1 MTILGKQQKWETGG
15 GDGGE
20 KMASCTLLEHTE
32 NCVAAV
38 ENSLVIHLN
47 RLYTELSSDPAM
59 PLSGYLLRNESSCSH
74 KYIYMNLN
82 SHSSSIHNSGL
93 E

>member
-1 MTILGKQQKWETGG
+1 MAARVERKWPLARCWN
-15 GDGGE
+15 D
-20 KMASCTLLEHTE
+20 
-32 NCVAAV
+32 CVAAACGGQFGD
-38 ENSLVIHLN
+38 SCN

-74 KYIYMNLN
+74 KYIYMNLQN

-93 E
+93 Q